1 MPKGDLK
8 DEYLDASAN
17 QRQFMTMRFAQLTV
31 FLAISGFLVNIIFS
45 ESFVLPKYGDVVLK
59 LGGLIVALLFWVHQE
74 RTMAYWNHFVQ
85 RAAEL
90 EKELGFNQYRSRPSA
105 GLISSFKAMQAFYA
119 IIVLFWISTFF
130 WISAAS

>member
-1 MPKGDLK
+1 MPKGDPK

-31 FLAISGFLVNIIFS
+31 FLAISGFLVNILFS
-45 ESFVLPKYGDVVLK
+45 ESIVLPKYGDVVLK
-59 LGGLIVALLFWVHQE
+59 AGGLIVALLFWVHQE

-90 EKELGFNQYRSRPSA
+90 EKELGFSQYRSRPSA
-105 GLISSFKAMQAFYA
+105 GLISSFNAMRAFFA
-119 IIVLFWISTFF
+119 ILVLFWISTFF